1 MLKSMLAAGLL
12 VLLAATGASAQPA
25 VSLTGT
31 YRCMQGCAPG
41 FEGKPAFVT
50 QSGWNINIVTEA
62 GVSVQAWFDW
72 GANDSN
78 LDGGLASRCG
88 VFS

>member
-1 MLKSMLAAGLL
+1 MRKCVSGAIAL

-41 FEGKPAFVT
+41 FEGRPAFVT
-50 QSGWNINIVTEA
+50 RNGWNINIVTEA

-72 GANDSN
+72 GAPTT
-78 LDGGLASRCG
+78 
-88 VFS
+88 